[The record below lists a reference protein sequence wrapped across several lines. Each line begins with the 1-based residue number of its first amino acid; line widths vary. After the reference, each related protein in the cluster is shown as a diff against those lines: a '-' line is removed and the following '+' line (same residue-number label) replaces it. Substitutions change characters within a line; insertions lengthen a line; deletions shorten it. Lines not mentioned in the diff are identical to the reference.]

1 MVITLAKVT
10 WLGQAG
16 LLFDFDGFSVI
27 IDPYLSD
34 SVKAINPRNYRRQPI
49 DTRFFEMTPDVL
61 IFTHNHLDHFDPET
75 VQRILDTD
83 KSITV
88 LAPASVWN
96 TVRQYGGEH
105 NYVLFDRHTEWTQ
118 GDVCFCAVKAAH
130 SDVSA
135 IGVVLKTRENCYY
148 VTGDTLYN
156 SEIFSDLP
164 ETIDTVFL
172 PINGVGNNMNMRDA
186 ARFAMRTGA
195 KQVVPLHFGMFDEL
209 SPYAFS
215 CENVVIPTIYKEIA
229 L

>member
-1 MVITLAKVT
+1 MLPTVT

-16 LLFDFDGFSVI
+16 LLFDFDGFSVM
-27 IDPYLSD
+27 IDPYFSD
-34 SVKAINPRNYRRQPI
+34 SVRAINPKNYRRQPI
-49 DTRFFEMTPDVL
+49 DARFLEIKPDVL

-75 VQRILDTD
+75 VERILDTD

-88 LAPASVWN
+88 LAPSSVWG

-130 SDVSA
+130 SDDSA
-135 IGVVLKTRENCYY
+135 IGVVLKTPDNCYY

-156 SEIFSDLP
+156 SEIFADLP
-164 ETIDTVFL
+164 ETIDVIFL
-172 PINGVGNNMNMRDA
+172 PINGVGNNMNMQDA
-186 ARFAMRTGA
+186 ARFATCAGA
-195 KQVVPLHFGMFDEL
+195 EQVMPLHFGMFDDL
-209 SPYAFS
+209 SPDAFS
-215 CENVVIPTIYKEIA
+215 CENVVIPVIYKEMM